1 MQNNEQDCV
10 RTKGGKW
17 MENGRVSAVS
27 KPGKSGNPPAH
38 RRVAR
43 RCEGKMQS
51 EDARVENHPVVRQVY
66 RVGKVATPRGMI
78 RFALGSLEV
87 CEITDE
93 ITAGIL
99 GAEVT
104 GNSATWLTKLKKKF
118 FSAGNGELTSCPGA
132 ILRR

>member
-1 MQNNEQDCV
+1 M
-10 RTKGGKW
+10 
-17 MENGRVSAVS
+17 GRFPQFQTREIRQSTS
-27 KPGKSGNPPAH
+27 PSRG
-38 RRVAR
+38 AR
-43 RCEGKMQS
+43 RFKGKMQS

-104 GNSATWLTKLKKKF
+104 GNSATWLTELKKKISLQEMANLLPVLVRSYLRLTLL
-118 FSAGNGELTSCPGA
+118 FSTPFLPFPLQLS
-132 ILRR
+132 